1 MESSST
7 AKEFM
12 AGIEVSMVEPVL
24 VVGGG
29 AFVVPVVVGLTGGEM
44 GVVIL

>member
-12 AGIEVSMVEPVL
+12 AGIEVSIVEPV
-24 VVGGG
+24 VVVDGG
-29 AFVVPVVVGLTGGEM
+29 ASVVPVVGLTGGKM